1 VAGQNS
7 MVSFAAPLANAEILQ
22 YQCECSGLL
31 VRLRPK
37 QAASWCGRAV
47 EGGGCGAEKDEGVA
61 ALNSTTPW
69 VTGRARGERWAAG
82 CSPNAPG
89 AYSFQGRVARSSPP
103 PDDGHREGGNAP

>member
-1 VAGQNS
+1 

-69 VTGRARGERWAAG
+69 VTGRARGEGGRPAVPPTRQAPIRSKAG
-82 CSPNAPG
+82 WPG
-89 AYSFQGRVARSSPP
+89 PARPRTT
-103 PDDGHREGGNAP
+103 DIVREDRAGNDSCAS